1 MKNKSV
7 SPCYFVHYDTCYKLG
22 KMQRR
27 LGFSKSVLVEI
38 AIGLLD
44 EKELQKAVI
53 SRSSRNGT
61 DCFTEE
67 VKKEQTLF

>member
-7 SPCYFVHYDTCYKLG
+7 SPCYFVHHDTYYKLE